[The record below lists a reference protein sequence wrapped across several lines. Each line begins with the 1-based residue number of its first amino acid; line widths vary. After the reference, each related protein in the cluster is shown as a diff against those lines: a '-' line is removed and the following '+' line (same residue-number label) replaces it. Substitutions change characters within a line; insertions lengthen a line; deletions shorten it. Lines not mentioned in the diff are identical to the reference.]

1 MSFYCE
7 QCDSIRLNYI
17 LKMDSKI
24 SEYDSDTPAEIVE
37 SAKTTIENLLPEK
50 WWSDEVI
57 EVICKVIWNW

>member
-50 WWSDEVI
+50 
-57 EVICKVIWNW
+57 